1 MSEYSAVRGGKLKLK
16 SGAVGGKKKKKRKR
30 ESSKHDDSGEYKHAG
45 KECFFLCGLYHNLDS
60 TIYGRIHLCSQYK
73 YYSSIT

>member
-45 KECFFLCGLYHNLDS
+45 KDCCLSLPV
-60 TIYGRIHLCSQYK
+60 GRIQLCSQYK
-73 YYSSIT
+73 YYSSITKA